1 MLIPWGTDAPIYH
14 KPYATVAVIVLN
26 VLVFV
31 LYPSSYYWDW
41 TLVLGEGMHPL
52 QWVANI
58 FMHLGI
64 GHLIGNMI
72 FLWAFGIVVE
82 GKLGAAAFLAVYL
95 GIGVVESAILQAV
108 SHPEHPVHMLG
119 ASGVIYGLLAMCL
132 VWAPRNELNCW
143 VFFRFVPF
151 EWDVP
156 ILWFAIFYIGL
167 EVFDVAI
174 TGLSIS
180 SALPHAGGAMIG
192 FAVAVG
198 LLKAGLVDCED
209 WDLFAVLEG
218 RQGKPE
224 GAVARK
230 ARRDSFESREREKPA
245 RARKPKKAEENKVAF
260 EDPSAAAVRRLRGHF
275 ELGEVE
281 AALGLYQDTRRRR
294 RDWRPPDSDWLDLIK
309 SLIDQQA
316 WDDAVTVMTDYL
328 KEAENPSPRIR
339 LKLAQFLVQKQQRP
353 ARALRVLG
361 EIPEGSLPESLDSI
375 HRQLV
380 AQAGRMRE
388 EGALELEDEV

>member
-14 KPYATVAVIVLN
+14 KPYATVVVIVLN

-31 LYPSSYYWDW
+31 LFQSSHHEDW
-41 TLVLGEGMHPL
+41 ALVLGQGLHPL

-64 GHLIGNMI
+64 GHLVGNMI

-108 SHPEHPVHMLG
+108 SHPEHLARMLG

-143 VFFRFVPF
+143 AFFRFVPS

-156 ILWFAIFYIGL
+156 ILWFAIFYVGF
-167 EVFDVAI
+167 EVFDVAA
-174 TGLSIS
+174 TGFSIS
-180 SALPHAGGAMIG
+180 SALAHAGGAAIG
-192 FAVAVG
+192 FALAAG
-198 LLKAGLVDCED
+198 LLKAGLVDCEN

-218 RQGKPE
+218 RQGKPK
-224 GAVARK
+224 GAATRRPRRVAP
-230 ARRDSFESREREKPA
+230 ESRGPEMPV
-245 RARKPKKAEENKVAF
+245 RKPKKAQEKKVSF
-260 EDPSAAAVRRLRGHF
+260 EDPSAAAIRRFRGHL

-281 AALGLYQDTRRRR
+281 AALGLYQDTRRKRR
-294 RDWRPPDSDWLDLIK
+294 GWRPPDSDWLELIRA
-309 SLIDQQA
+309 LIDQQA
-316 WDDAVTVMTDYL
+316 WDDAVAVMTEYL
-328 KEAENPSPRIR
+328 KEAANPSPRIR
-339 LKLAQFLVQKQQRP
+339 LKLAQFLVQKQERP

-361 EIPEGSLPESLDSI
+361 EIPEGSLPESLESI
-375 HRQLV
+375 RRQLIT
-380 AQAGRMRE
+380 QAERMRE